1 MEAALAI
8 AIVAA
13 VVIWIGWSAYKV
25 ITGKSSGCSCT
36 GSCDKDDCAELSKSN
51 DKS

>member
-1 MEAALAI
+1 METALVI
-8 AIVAA
+8 AIVGA

-36 GSCDKDDCAELSKSN
+36 DSCNKDDCAELLGSD
-51 DKS
+51 DKK